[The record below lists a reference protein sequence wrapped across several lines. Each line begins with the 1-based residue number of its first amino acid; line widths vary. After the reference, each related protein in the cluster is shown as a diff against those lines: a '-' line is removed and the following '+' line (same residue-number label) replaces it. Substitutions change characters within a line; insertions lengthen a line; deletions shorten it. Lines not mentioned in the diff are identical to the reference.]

1 MTTSSDA
8 SPALIHHLKVPFSV
22 RAGAPVLALLGAS
35 CASLVPELPH
45 GDPAR
50 EVVRGPIPTRIMQ
63 PAGMIFPIPRP
74 RRAKALAAGERS
86 VRPDIT
92 YASIFESRGRGGS
105 AARFDGEIARA
116 SARLAFGIGDGA
128 EITVEPQLLFGTSG
142 ALDEIVNDF
151 HELTGFAGGG
161 RGLYENDQYQ
171 MSLVKNGVTAY
182 ELQEDQIL
190 LGDLP
195 VSWVQEIRREDQN
208 GPAVSTRLTVELP
221 TGDEDRGSGS
231 GGIDVGAGVLLER
244 SVGRW
249 TFTGGVDGMQASQPS
264 RFRDADVGVRTL
276 LLASGGVEY
285 RWSRKMSLLAQ
296 AVLQMPLT
304 RDLPFEEIDRE
315 ILDLGFGVSRDLGDA
330 TRLVLSFHEDAV
342 AASGPDLSL
351 YAGLVFSW

>member
-1 MTTSSDA
+1 
-8 SPALIHHLKVPFSV
+8 
-22 RAGAPVLALLGAS
+22 
-35 CASLVPELPH
+35 
-45 GDPAR
+45 
-50 EVVRGPIPTRIMQ
+50 MQ
-63 PAGMIFPIPRP
+63 PAGLIFPIPRP
-74 RRAKALAAGERS
+74 RRAKVLEAGARE
-86 VRPDIT
+86 VRPDLT
-92 YASIFESRGRGGS
+92 YSSIFESRGRGGS
-105 AARFDGEIARA
+105 EARFDGEIARL
-116 SARLAFGIGDGA
+116 SARLAFGIGNGA
-128 EITVEPQLLFGTSG
+128 EITLEPQLLYGTSG
-142 ALDEIVNDF
+142 ALDEIVDDF
-151 HELTGFAGGG
+151 HELTGFASGG
-161 RGLYENDQYQ
+161 RGLYGNDQY
-171 MSLVKNGVTAY
+171 MMRLVRNGVTAY

-195 VSWVQEIRREDQN
+195 VSWVQQIRPEDQN

-231 GGIDVGAGVLLER
+231 GGIDVAAGVLIEQ

-249 TFTGGVDGMQASQPS
+249 TFTGGVDGVKASQPS
-264 RFRDADVGVRTL
+264 RFKDAGVGVRTL

-315 ILDLGFGVSRDLGDA
+315 ILDLGFGIARDLGEG